1 MFDGREHFVWWKRT
15 SPQPWFHFHQKVNT
29 FSCFCDHSLKS
40 LNQKRK
46 FTARLEK
53 LLGIAK
59 YKPKVGRWMAHS
71 CWCGR
76 ATRVRVSCPWQ
87 TACECVSRRHGTTR
101 SPGALRT
108 ALSRMHGSVENAVE
122 ARHQAASPPSRLS
135 WPPILW
141 RFAKKSFH
149 LIPWSFAVFPTHS
162 LGLKHSSISLKLLPS
177 KIG

>member
-46 FTARLEK
+46 FTARPEK
-53 LLGIAK
+53 LLGIDK